1 MSRGSS
7 DWVSA
12 SATGGETSLP
22 RPVLSHSVDS
32 VSNKTSSTKYQDTQ
46 ALQRAPSSH
55 GTQTP
60 AAMQHGIQ
68 SANKN
73 RNKDSNDATS
83 ADAIRIRDNQRRSRA
98 RRKEYQQDL
107 ERRVQKFEQQG
118 VQATIEVQTA
128 ARKVARENTLLRS
141 LLKLKGVATA
151 EIDEYISNA
160 NGGENGAAMTLNGNG
175 NAKTNVNGNGNG
187 NLNQNNDRLRAGIGF
202 AQLQPA
208 TSPNSTTASPSV
220 PLPTPTTAVFPN
232 TMNQNQNEGRNENQ
246 PSIQLDNYPSYYPAE
261 QATVQPSPQYVES
274 PSGQNIPSSASAS
287 ISTSTS
293 SMYSPTASFTSA
305 SLGPPTNNDQQCQPQ
320 PSSYQPYAT
329 PIPYAASRYPQGLHN
344 KTTSNSS
351 RNNNNN
357 NHSNS
362 PSNSTHQ
369 SLPPNR
375 TRTAHPR
382 PTPTPTPTNPNCNS
396 QTLRPPIPARQTP
409 HSTRHP
415 AKSPRASSRAC
426 ADTATRTP
434 CVQSWVVHPAA
445 RRARWAVWRFLE
457 CWIALLGVVGDDF
470 SFSVT

>member
-22 RPVLSHSVDS
+22 RPILSHSVDS

-329 PIPYAASRYPQGLHN
+329 PIPYAASRYPQGPPQQNHQQQQQKQQQQQQSLQLPLQLHPPVPS
-344 KTTSNSS
+344 TQPHPY
-351 RNNNNN
+351 RP
-357 NHSNS
+357 S
-362 PSNSTHQ
+362 PSHAHAHANQPQLQLPNTQAPYSSPTDTTLDSTSCEVAASIIASMRGHGDAD
-369 SLPPNR
+369 SVRAELG
-375 TRTAHPR
+375 
-382 PTPTPTPTNPNCNS
+382 C
-396 QTLRPPIPARQTP
+396 
-409 HSTRHP
+409 
-415 AKSPRASSRAC
+415 SPGGA
-426 ADTATRTP
+426 P
-434 CVQSWVVHPAA
+434 CQ
-445 RRARWAVWRFLE
+445 
-457 CWIALLGVVGDDF
+457 VGSMEIFRVLDR
-470 SFSVT
+470 SIGSCR